1 MTHDKAEKR
10 YLRTVEK
17 HLICSRVNR
26 ERLMKITGR
35 AVSACLED
43 EPDIPY
49 AALVSAIGEPKVFAE
64 SLLAGIPGGEVER
77 TRKRRRFQFKAAIV
91 VLAVIVATA
100 LTFLGCFYLKYQE
113 ALNGGFIANN
123 ETIII
128 CPDDMTTEEFKEYL
142 NQTTGSNW
150 GKDKK

>member
-1 MTHDKAEKR
+1 MANYKAAKQ
-10 YLRTVEK
+10 YLRAVKK
-17 HLICSRVNR
+17 HLICSKENR
-26 ERLMKITGR
+26 ARLMQLTSK
-35 AVSACLED
+35 AVNACLDD
-43 EPDIPY
+43 ERDKPY
-49 AALVSAIGEPKVFAE
+49 PALVSAIGEPKVFAE

-77 TRKRRRFQFKAAIV
+77 TRKRRRFQLKAAIV
-91 VLAVIVATA
+91 VLAVIVAAA

-113 ALNGGFIANN
+113 ALNGGFIAKN